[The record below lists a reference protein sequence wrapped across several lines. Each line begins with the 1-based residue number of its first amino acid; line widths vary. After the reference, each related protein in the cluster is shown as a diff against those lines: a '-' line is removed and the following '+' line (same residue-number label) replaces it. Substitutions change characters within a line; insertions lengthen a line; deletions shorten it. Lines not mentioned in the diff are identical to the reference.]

1 MSGPQLHIHSGTAF
15 LVALA
20 LAVIV
25 LLHGWITHAR
35 RRAIASRLFGVF
47 YGAWVVSMTLLPFE
61 VAPPGSGV
69 GLDPYW
75 RESVNLVPL
84 RTIRLY
90 LKSDL
95 GRVAWQNLL
104 GNLLLLVP
112 LGALGPWAWR
122 RLDRWG
128 RILGAG
134 LCVSLGIEA
143 LQFSKR
149 FIDALGTTRS
159 VDIDDVLLNTAG
171 VALGYTAFVVVRAIG
186 RALTHLRRTNG

>member
-1 MSGPQLHIHSGTAF
+1 VSVTQLHIHSGTAF
-15 LVALA
+15 LLALA
-20 LAVIV
+20 LAVLV
-25 LLHGWITHAR
+25 LLHGWITRAR
-35 RRAIASRLFGVF
+35 RRTISSRLFGVF
-47 YGAWVVSMTLLPFE
+47 YGAWVFSMPLLPFE

-90 LKSDL
+90 LESDL
-95 GRVAWQNLL
+95 GRVAWENLL

-122 RLDRWG
+122 KLDRWG
-128 RILGAG
+128 RVLGTG

-149 FIDALGTTRS
+149 FIDALQTTRS
-159 VDIDDVLLNTAG
+159 VDIDDVILNTAG
-171 VALGYTAFVVVRAIG
+171 VALGYALFVVVRAIG
-186 RALTHLRRTNG
+186 RALRRLRRKDG